1 MKEEVNH
8 VWLCDDLRTGA
19 EDEKICEK
27 YKAYYCGLC
36 RKLKRGLRDDGTD
49 DADL

>member
-19 EDEKICEK
+19 EDEKICENI
-27 YKAYYCGLC
+27 
-36 RKLKRGLRDDGTD
+36 RHII
-49 DADL
+49 ADSAGN